1 MSEIKQVTLEEIK
14 QDEHYSESFR
24 RTYGQHPIPP
34 TSPLD
39 PLLVG
44 KTADSQRG
52 RDRAE
57 WWMRSSGWF
66 RGRDEE
72 ISDGA

>member
-39 PLLVG
+39 PLLVEKLQTHSG
-44 KTADSQRG
+44 GET
-52 RDRAE
+52 E
-57 WWMRSSGWF
+57 RSG
-66 RGRDEE
+66 G
-72 ISDGA
+72 